1 MDNIAHLWKV
11 AEDSRRLN
19 QSSNPECRPYRNPN
33 EMLQRWR
40 LRSMESGMNN
50 KMEDFERMLPKTTI
64 LSSDIHSCKLSFK
77 ELKSIKLCDM
87 EVPMVHNER
96 YLVCQ
101 VIAMPSLYVGV
112 TILIQDL
119 NGDVEEVAIYNFSY
133 NFNDLDLLSPGTIL
147 IIKEPWL
154 RYGSHDKTPSLR
166 IDSPSDI
173 IFVDPT
179 DHKLLCKIGAKQWFV
194 SMSED
199 AEVWKQEANEC
210 FKKKDYKKALFLY
223 DRAIRYNPDLPVLYL
238 NKSITCLQTGAF
250 YMAYESAKFALEK
263 GGDREKAL
271 YRMGQA
277 AYGMREWQKAISHF
291 EEVLKEF
298 PKNSSASEHLKRA
311 SARLSE
317 QRTGKFDFKAM
328 FLESKK
334 EKAEL
339 DVSDYSGPIEIAE
352 IPGKGTVFFF

>member
-1 MDNIAHLWKV
+1 MDDIAHLWKV

-19 QSSNPECRPYRNPN
+19 QSSKHEPRPYRNPD
-33 EMLQRWR
+33 EMLKRWR

-50 KMEDFERMLPKTTI
+50 EMEDYQRMLPKTTI
-64 LSSDIHSCKLSFK
+64 LSSDIHSCKIPF
-77 ELKSIKLCDM
+77 EDLKPINLCDLK
-87 EVPMVHNER
+87 VPMVHNKR
-96 YLVCQ
+96 FLVCQ
-101 VIAMPSLYVGV
+101 IIAMPSLYVGV

-119 NGDVEEVAIYNFSY
+119 NGDVEEVAIYNFTY
-133 NFNDLDLLSPGTIL
+133 NFNDLDSLSPGTIL

-179 DHKLLCKIGAKQWFV
+179 DYEFLCKIEAKQLYV

-199 AEVWKQEANEC
+199 AELWRQEANEC
-210 FKKKDYKKALFLY
+210 FKKKDYKNALFLY
-223 DRAIRYNPDLPVLYL
+223 DRAIRYNPQLPVLYL

-250 YMAYESAKFALEK
+250 YVAYKNAKLALEK

-277 AYGMREWQKAISHF
+277 AYGMREWQKAINHF

-298 PKNSSASEHLKRA
+298 PKNTVAVEQLKRA
-311 SARLSE
+311 NARLAE
-317 QRTGKFDFKAM
+317 QKTGKYDFKEM

-339 DVSDYSGPIEIAE
+339 DVSDYTGPIEIGE
-352 IPGKGTVFFF
+352 IPGK